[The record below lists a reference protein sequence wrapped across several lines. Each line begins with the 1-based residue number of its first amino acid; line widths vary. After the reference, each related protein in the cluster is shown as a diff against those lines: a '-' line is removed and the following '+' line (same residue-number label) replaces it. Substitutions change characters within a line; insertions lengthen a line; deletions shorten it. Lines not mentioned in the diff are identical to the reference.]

1 MRIDYIVRG
10 VVLAPVAG
18 MMACLSVGVH
28 ESWANARS
36 GTEKD
41 VIEWSH
47 PDNRSEEPILLIVS
61 LDKQTIRV
69 FSGDKLVKTSNVSS
83 GKDGHRTPTGVFSIL
98 EKRRHHKSNIYSQA
112 PMPYMQRLTWSGVAL
127 HESDSVPDQ
136 PASHGCVRLPEEF
149 ARQLFGYTDIGA
161 HVIIVG
167 EEKSPFAI
175 THDNLFYPPV
185 EPAAEVAGD
194 PQEKAKMSSVVE
206 QASLVMVSSEST
218 ANSESD
224 VGSEYSLRSGV
235 DVKDPV
241 EAAKKEPEFAQEATD
256 PVRILISR
264 RTGRELVRDIQV
276 MLNELGFNAGKED
289 GWMGPATSRAIIR
302 FEKSLDLDPTGTL
315 SMDLA
320 RKLHEASGRGPFK
333 SGHIYVRRNFKS
345 VFDAPV
351 DISEPE
357 KPLGAH
363 FLSAL
368 AETPGEDRIYW
379 QSLSLPDQPQAS
391 ILSEIVFSEDG
402 RTAVSSD
409 IAEALDRI
417 EMPPAIRERINGMI
431 VAGSS
436 LAISDEGLSRE
447 TTDRGTDFI
456 LVTRPPEAE

>member
-1 MRIDYIVRG
+1 MKTGFLLRG
-10 VVLAPVAG
+10 AALAPVAG
-18 MMACLSVGVH
+18 MMAYLSVGVH
-28 ESWANARS
+28 DSWANARS
-36 GTEKD
+36 ETEKD

-61 LDKQTIRV
+61 LDNQTIRV
-69 FSGDKLVKTSNVSS
+69 FSGDKLVSTSNVSS

-136 PASHGCVRLPEEF
+136 PASHGCVRLPGEF

-161 HVIIVG
+161 HVVIVS

-175 THDNLFYPPV
+175 SHDNLFYPPI

-194 PQEKAKMSSVVE
+194 RKEKANVSPLVE
-206 QASLVMVSSEST
+206 HASLVIVGSETTASSK
-218 ANSESD
+218 AD
-224 VGSEYSLRSGV
+224 VGSDYSLRSGI
-235 DVKDPV
+235 DVNDPV
-241 EAAKKEPEFAQEATD
+241 EAAKREPELAQEDPD

-276 MLNELGFNAGKED
+276 MLNEMGFNAGKED

-363 FLSAL
+363 FLTAL
-368 AETPGEDRIYW
+368 AETSGEDRIYW
-379 QSLSLPDQPQAS
+379 QNLSLPDQPQES
-391 ILSEIVFSEDG
+391 ILSEIAFSEDG
-402 RTAVSSD
+402 KTSVSSD

-417 EMPPAIRERINGMI
+417 EMPPMIRERINGMI

-436 LAISDEGLSRE
+436 LAISDGGLSRE

>member
-1 MRIDYIVRG
+1 
-10 VVLAPVAG
+10 
-18 MMACLSVGVH
+18 MMAYLSVGVH

-36 GTEKD
+36 GIEKD

-47 PDNRSEEPILLIVS
+47 PDNRSDEPILLIVS

-136 PASHGCVRLPEEF
+136 PASHGCVRLPGKF

-161 HVIIVG
+161 HVVIVG
-167 EEKSPFAI
+167 EEKSPFPI

-194 PQEKAKMSSVVE
+194 PQEKANMSSLVE
-206 QASLVMVSSEST
+206 QASLHMIGSE
-218 ANSESD
+218 ANAHFEAD
-224 VGSEYSLRSGV
+224 VGSDYSLRSGI
-235 DVKDPV
+235 DVRDPG
-241 EAAKKEPEFAQEATD
+241 EAAQREPEFAQEDPD
-256 PVRILISR
+256 PVRILITR

-302 FEKSLDLDPTGTL
+302 FEKSQELDATGTL
-315 SMDLA
+315 SMDIA
-320 RKLHEASGRGPFK
+320 RKLHEASGRGSFK
-333 SGHIYVRRNFKS
+333 SGHVYVRRNFKS

-351 DISEPE
+351 DITEPE
-357 KPLGAH
+357 RPLGAH
-363 FLSAL
+363 FLTAL
-368 AETPGEDRIYW
+368 AETPGDDMIYW
-379 QSLSLPDQPQAS
+379 QSLSLPDQPKKS

-402 RTAVSSD
+402 KTSVSSD
-409 IAEALDRI
+409 TAEALDRI
-417 EMPPAIRERINGMI
+417 VMPPTIREQINGMI

-447 TTDRGTDFI
+447 TTDRGTDFV
-456 LVTRPPEAE
+456 LVTRPPEAN